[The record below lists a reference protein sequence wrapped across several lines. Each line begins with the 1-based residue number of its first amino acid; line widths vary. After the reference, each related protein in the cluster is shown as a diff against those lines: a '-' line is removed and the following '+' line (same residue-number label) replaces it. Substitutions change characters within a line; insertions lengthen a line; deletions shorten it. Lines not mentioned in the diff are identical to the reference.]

1 MTDID
6 TLLRRDAGR
15 DFPEGGFTERVMAAL
30 PARAPAR
37 RDWLRPALVMGS
49 ALLGS
54 ALAVVLSPAVESPV
68 GALGQW
74 LASGSVSTGAM
85 ATLAIGGA
93 LLLSA
98 VVLAFDAD

>member
-15 DFPEGGFTERVMAAL
+15 DLPDGGFTERVLASL

-37 RDWLRPALVMGS
+37 RGWWRPALVMGS
-49 ALLGS
+49 ALVGS
-54 ALAVVLSPAVESPV
+54 GLAVALSPALESPV
-68 GALGQW
+68 AALGQW

-98 VVLAFDAD
+98 VVLAFAQD